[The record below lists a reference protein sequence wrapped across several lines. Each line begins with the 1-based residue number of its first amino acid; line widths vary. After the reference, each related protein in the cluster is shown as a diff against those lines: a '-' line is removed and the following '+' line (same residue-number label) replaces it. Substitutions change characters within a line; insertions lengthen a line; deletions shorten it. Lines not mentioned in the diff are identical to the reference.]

1 MSPLNKLF
9 ITAAMALFLTACK
22 HDKLDIDVSDVK
34 VPEVKFMRFEKD
46 LFSITPQNLNVKKQE
61 LEKKYGSFY
70 YMFAN
75 SIKGRGN
82 PNDTNSLLEFV
93 GNKDMYDAYKE
104 TQKSISDADIT
115 ELETGLTEC
124 LKRIKYHFP
133 NHKLP
138 KHFTTCMSGFD
149 FNFAYPDSVMGV
161 SLDMYLGRTN
171 MFYKMLQWPNYQVR
185 LLNKEYMLPDM
196 VRGWMLSEFDT
207 NDSINN
213 LLNNMILFGKVY
225 YACDAILPDVA
236 DSIKIG
242 YSKNQITYCKEFEK
256 NLWGYLAAE
265 NRLYDNNLKVVIEL
279 TNDGPYT
286 AAISKECPP
295 RIAMWVGWQIV
306 KSYMKN
312 NESVTLEQ
320 LMKEKDAQKIL
331 SKSKYR
337 P

>member
-1 MSPLNKLF
+1 MSLFNKLF
-9 ITAAMALFLTACK
+9 ITTTAILFLVSCTRN
-22 HDKLDIDVSDVK
+22 KLDVDVSEIK

-46 LFSITPQNLNVKKQE
+46 LFSVTPQNFPSKKKE
-61 LEKKYGSFY
+61 LERKYGSFY
-70 YMFAN
+70 YMFLN
-75 SIKGRGN
+75 SIRGRGN
-82 PNDTNSLLEFV
+82 PNDTNVILDFT
-93 GNKDMYDAYKE
+93 GNKDMRDAFNE
-104 TQKSISDADIT
+104 TQKSVSDADIA
-115 ELETGLTEC
+115 ELEAGLTEC

-149 FNFAYPDSVMGV
+149 FNFSYPDSVMGV

-171 MFYKMLQWPNYQVR
+171 VFYKMLQWPNYQVR

-196 VRGWMLSEFDT
+196 VRGWVISEFDNT
-207 NDSINN
+207 DSINN

-225 YACDAILPDVA
+225 YACDAILPNVA
-236 DSIKIG
+236 DTIKIG
-242 YSKNQITYCKEFEK
+242 YTQKQMDYCKTYEK
-256 NLWGYLAAE
+256 NVWGYMAAE
-265 NRLYDNNLKVVIEL
+265 NRLYDNNLKTVIEL

-286 AAISKECPP
+286 ASISKECPP
-295 RIAMWVGWQIV
+295 RIAMWIGWQII

-320 LMKEKDAQKIL
+320 LMAEKDAQKIL

>member
-9 ITAAMALFLTACK
+9 ITATTILFLTACK

-46 LFSITPQNLNVKKQE
+46 LFAITPQNSNVKKQE

-70 YMFAN
+70 YMFTN
-75 SIKGRGN
+75 SIKGRSN

-185 LLNKEYMLPDM
+185 LLSKEYMLPDM

-225 YACDAILPDVA
+225 YACDAILPGVA

-242 YSKNQITYCKEFEK
+242 YSKNQIAYCKEFEK

-320 LMKEKDAQKIL
+320 LMREKDAQKIL